1 MKNEYRLKRI
11 HFSVCLTKID
21 AVNFFFK
28 KLGTFSCQNVRC
40 RCQLPVLSFP
50 SSPFDSVC
58 KPGLLFDDVATYPKE
73 NHTNIFPFVAKN
85 HITISTIY
93 HVRFL
98 MEIKISHRTH
108 RTESKPISYH
118 KGDEICMTPY
128 S

>member
-28 KLGTFSCQNVRC
+28 KLGAFSCQNVRC

-50 SSPFDSVC
+50 SSPFDTVC

-73 NHTNIFPFVAKN
+73 NHTTIFPFVAKKPYYNFN
-85 HITISTIY
+85 HLPCALPNGMGYGIY
-93 HVRFL
+93 EL
-98 MEIKISHRTH
+98 LS
-108 RTESKPISYH
+108 S
-118 KGDEICMTPY
+118 PY
-128 S
+128 FFPD

>member
-28 KLGTFSCQNVRC
+28 KLGAFSCQNVRC

-73 NHTNIFPFVAKN
+73 NHTTIFPFVAKN

-98 MEIKISHRTH
+98 MEWVMESTSCFPHPIFFLIKTLILHPLTL
-108 RTESKPISYH
+108 
-118 KGDEICMTPY
+118 
-128 S
+128 